1 MSAIPNATKSEKL
14 PILAVTTPG
23 SEPRQR
29 RPARRGL
36 GVGVVVVA
44 AGKAV
49 FTVGGLARAESE
61 GVPAG
66 GSGSGDF
73 RPGRCYRDGPYRLI
87 VRGHGMGRL
96 MKVNASVSDW
106 VSLNALVVE
115 EVSMARYHVTF
126 FKAG

>member
-1 MSAIPNATKSEKL
+1 M
-14 PILAVTTPG
+14 AVTTPG

-66 GSGSGDF
+66 GSGSG
-73 RPGRCYRDGPYRLI
+73 RISGRA
-87 VRGHGMGRL
+87 VATGMAHTG
-96 MKVNASVSDW
+96 
-106 VSLNALVVE
+106 
-115 EVSMARYHVTF
+115 
-126 FKAG
+126 